1 MWVSARESG
10 EAKFAGSKEFEV
22 EVIRFAKRHA
32 ACGQIYANASLHSS
46 GFAAC
51 GRIVRW

>member
-32 ACGQIYANASLHSS
+32 ACGQIYAKAWFRSS
-46 GFAAC
+46 SMIAC
-51 GRIVRW
+51 GRIPRW